1 MPDSGS
7 LHTIYGSRL
16 GLHPETTAWLA
27 NYLSESVQKSY
38 ANGQLS
44 SAANITCGVPQGS
57 IVGPMLYHIYVNDVS
72 SILKYCS
79 MKLYADDTVIYASAD
94 SPYDSL
100 KLVQN
105 ELDEFTVLCHENKL
119 SINTKLKPCYL
130 VAEIL

>member
-1 MPDSGS
+1 MEVGLVYILKL
-7 LHTIYGSRL
+7 LH
-16 GLHPETTAWLA
+16 
-27 NYLSESVQKSY
+27 YLSESVQKSY

-94 SPYDSL
+94 SPYDAL

-105 ELDEFTVLCHENKL
+105 ELDEFTVWCHENKL
-119 SINTKLKPCYL
+119 
-130 VAEIL
+130 